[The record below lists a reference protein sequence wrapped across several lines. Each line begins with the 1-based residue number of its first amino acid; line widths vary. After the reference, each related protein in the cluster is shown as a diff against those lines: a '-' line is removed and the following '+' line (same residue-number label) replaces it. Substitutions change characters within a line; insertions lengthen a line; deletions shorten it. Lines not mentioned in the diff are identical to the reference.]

1 LGRVFYPPFF
11 FAENAMFDT
20 TQAPAQESGVYQV
33 LARRTRPQ
41 AFAELVGQDVVSTAL
56 SSMIQSGV
64 IPHAFLFTG
73 TRGTGKTSSARI
85 LAKSLCCV
93 KGPTASPCQTCVH
106 CKQIT
111 AGAHDD
117 ILEIDAASNTGVDNI
132 RDLREAAQ
140 FYPNSARYKIYI
152 IDEVHMLSMSAF
164 NALLKTLEE
173 PPPNVIFIL
182 ATTELHKVP
191 LTVRSRCVIFSFRKI
206 APETIA
212 AHLAGILE
220 REGVTFDADA
230 LALIAR
236 EAKGSMRDSLSL
248 LEQARALC
256 GNKHID
262 LVKTREA
269 LSILGQEL
277 AEKLVSAISCGTA
290 ADALDA
296 LRTADAASVDLS
308 SLLEDAA
315 ALFRNALIMSQCTNE
330 TDARRLTQLL
340 PSEMESL
347 RTNTAHISA
356 AALSEVFR
364 VLSNGAREAARAT
377 AGLAW
382 AEIAVLDAISRREW
396 LSASELL
403 GVLRG
408 EASNEKP
415 TSQFRRPEAVRPTEV
430 VRPTAALRPVES
442 AAAPAA
448 PSAPAAVPVPAISM
462 SSGAPSALSSTATET
477 PAGLAA
483 GSPIER
489 FQAVIDF
496 LNKDGSPTPVRLA
509 HKLSKFPVVRC
520 EEKVVQFDCAGSL
533 FQNLN
538 ESETKLF
545 HQALEC
551 CGLGGAEIKGIQLFK
566 ASPTQVASAQPVASA
581 KPVTLVPPPVAARS
595 VADFEKDKR
604 VSEEKARTERAMNSP
619 AAKAWSTIGSDH
631 QFQPVEED
639 E

>member
-1 LGRVFYPPFF
+1 
-11 FAENAMFDT
+11 MFEAA
-20 TQAPAQESGVYQV
+20 QVPAQESGVYQV

-41 AFAELVGQDVVSTAL
+41 AFAELVGQDAVSTAL
-56 SSMIQSGV
+56 SSMIQSSV

-93 KGPTASPCQTCVH
+93 NGPTAFPCQTCVH

-173 PPPNVIFIL
+173 PPPNVVFIL

-220 REGVTFDADA
+220 REGVTFEADA
-230 LALIAR
+230 LSLIAR
-236 EAKGSMRDSLSL
+236 EAKGSMRDALSL

-256 GNKHID
+256 GNKHIE
-262 LVKTREA
+262 LAKTREA

-277 AEKLVSAISCGTA
+277 AEKLVTAISQATA
-290 ADALDA
+290 AEALDA

-308 SLLEDAA
+308 SLLEDTA
-315 ALFRNALIMSQCTNE
+315 ALFRSALILSQCSSE

-340 PSEMESL
+340 PSEMEAL
-347 RTNTAHISA
+347 RANTSSISV
-356 AALSEVFR
+356 AALSEIFR
-364 VLSNGAREAARAT
+364 VLSNGARESARAT
-377 AGLAW
+377 AGLVW

-396 LSASELL
+396 LSASELF

-408 EASNEKP
+408 EGTTEKTAP
-415 TSQFRRPEAVRPTEV
+415 EFRRPEPQKRHDAGKP
-430 VRPTAALRPVES
+430 
-442 AAAPAA
+442 
-448 PSAPAAVPVPAISM
+448 PSASRSVEPPVLSSSPVASAVPVVPAVPAASL
-462 SSGAPSALSSTATET
+462 PTPTPT
-477 PAGLAA
+477 PAAA
-483 GSPIER
+483 QVGGGTPHER
-489 FQAVIDF
+489 FQRVLDL

-509 HKLSKFPVVRC
+509 QKLSKFPLVRC
-520 EEKVVQFDCAGSL
+520 EENVIQFDCAGAF
-533 FQNLN
+533 FQGLN

-545 HQALEC
+545 HQALEH
-551 CGLGGAEIKGIQLFK
+551 CGLGSSEIRGLQTFK
-566 ASPTQVASAQPVASA
+566 ASPVSV
-581 KPVTLVPPPVAARS
+581 PVAASPKQVTPPSSQVTAKS

-604 VSEEKARTERAMNSP
+604 TSEEKARTERAMSSP
-619 AAKAWSTIGSDH
+619 AAQAWSAIGYDH
-631 QFQPVEED
+631 QFQPIDEED
-639 E
+639 

>member
-1 LGRVFYPPFF
+1 
-11 FAENAMFDT
+11 MFDT

-93 KGPTASPCQTCVH
+93 NGPTASPCQTCVH

-262 LVKTREA
+262 LAKTREA

-277 AEKLVSAISCGTA
+277 AEKIVSAISRGTA

-315 ALFRNALIMSQCTNE
+315 ALFRSALIMSQCANE

-408 EASNEKP
+408 EGSAEKP
-415 TSQFRRPEAVRPTEV
+415 SPQLRRSEVLKPAEVARPT
-430 VRPTAALRPVES
+430 PALRAIEPVATPPAPPANPS
-442 AAAPAA
+442 PAPAPSLVPAA
-448 PSAPAAVPVPAISM
+448 PT
-462 SSGAPSALSSTATET
+462 SSSVATDSTGSTA
-477 PAGLAA
+477 
-483 GSPIER
+483 SPSIQR

-496 LNKDGSPTPVRLA
+496 LNKDGLPTPVRFA
-509 HKLSKFPVVRC
+509 QKLSKLPLVRC
-520 EEKVVQFDCAGSL
+520 DQNVIQFDCTGLL
-533 FQNLN
+533 FQNLT

-545 HQALEC
+545 HEALGQ
-551 CGLGGAEIKGIQLFK
+551 CGLGSAEIKGIQVFK
-566 ASPTQVASAQPVASA
+566 ALPTQSVPAQSVAPA
-581 KPVTLVPPPVAARS
+581 KPVTVVPPPASARS
-595 VADFEKDKR
+595 VSDFENDKR
-604 VSEEKARTERAMNSP
+604 VSEEKARTERAMNSST
-619 AAKAWSTIGSDH
+619 AKAWSTIGYDH
-631 QFQPVEED
+631 QFQPVDDD